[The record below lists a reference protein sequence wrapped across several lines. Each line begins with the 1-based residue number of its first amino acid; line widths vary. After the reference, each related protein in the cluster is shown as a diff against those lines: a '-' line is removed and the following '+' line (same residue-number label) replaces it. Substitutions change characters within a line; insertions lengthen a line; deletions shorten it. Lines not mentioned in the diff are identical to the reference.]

1 MEKKENKTTNQ
12 SLQEEVQMLKRQ
24 LAGSKGRNKQLA
36 KENADLKE
44 LFHKRQFEKDEAK
57 ENSIKG
63 LQSQVMA
70 LNDLLAEKNK
80 EIKELGE
87 EIDTFSANYDYIKS
101 LPWYKRIF
109 FKM

>member
-1 MEKKENKTTNQ
+1 MEKKENQTTNP
-12 SLQEEVQMLKRQ
+12 SLQEEVLMLKRQ
-24 LAGSKGRNKQLA
+24 LSGSKGRNKQLA

-44 LFHKRQFEKDEAK
+44 LLKKRQFEKDEAK

-70 LNDLLAEKNK
+70 LRDLLAERDK
-80 EIKELGE
+80 EIKELEE
-87 EIDTFSANYDYIKS
+87 EIDTFSANYNYIKS

>member
-1 MEKKENKTTNQ
+1 MEKKENQTIKP

-24 LAGSKGRNKQLA
+24 LSGSKGRNKQLA

-44 LFHKRQFEKDEAK
+44 LLNKRQLEKDEAK

-70 LNDLLAEKNK
+70 LRDLLAEKDK
-80 EIKELGE
+80 EIKELE
-87 EIDTFSANYDYIKS
+87 EEVDTFSANYNYIKS